1 MHSSDVL
8 SKLNEEFRERYK
20 GYKVPV
26 SVLRSGTFMKQLNE
40 VSVESLGEARS
51 EEIIA
56 EQEQQEMRELEELEA
71 EDEDAD
77 LEAAEQKPKSKSRG
91 KKRGKSKLVLPKHIQ
106 DIVEGT
112 TDEAADYK
120 FVDLVDLIPP
130 LPQKGNFDVTTI
142 KKSLYFFS

>member
-1 MHSSDVL
+1 MPQ
-8 SKLNEEFRERYK
+8 FRERYK

-56 EQEQQEMRELEELEA
+56 EHEQQEEQEMRELEELAA
-71 EDEDAD
+71 EDGAV
-77 LEAAEQKPKSKSRG
+77 LEAKPKAKKGR
-91 KKRGKSKLVLPKHIQ
+91 KRGKTKLVLPKHIQ

-112 TDEAADYK
+112 SEEAADYK

-130 LPQKGNFDVTTI
+130 LPQKGRDR
-142 KKSLYFFS
+142 KSVV